1 MKSTHLPSRPL
12 IAAVTIAAGLAACR
26 DSITNPGSTTPTR
39 VAVTTNQGGAALFLQ
54 DVGGSNKTRLRFAS
68 VTDVIQGNPAD
79 VVVSES
85 SVQSLGTPV
94 WDPAGGRIAVTA
106 EVSNHALILV
116 MRADGT
122 GGEVASSDTML
133 IGSDPQWSPDGRRI
147 AYTMSTLSNLDVHDI
162 YVTDLTTHAVTRV
175 TTGAHAVAAS
185 IGWSPDGAAVIYS
198 HATGSTGDE
207 PDNLVSEL
215 VKVDV
220 SSGASQT
227 LVTGIVG
234 QITGIA
240 RSGDRVLISRGVATS
255 GGGSV
260 RELIEVSVGGSEHVL
275 ADSAVWSG
283 HYTTGDD
290 AHAVLVTATGTGNAV
305 NFSYEILDVANGRRT
320 PVGGVAGQQAGI
332 GVLTHGGD

>member
-1 MKSTHLPSRPL
+1 MKSTHLRSRPL

-26 DSITNPGSTTPTR
+26 DSITTPGSPASTR
-39 VAVTTNQGGAALFLQ
+39 VAVTTNQGGAALYLE
-54 DVGGSNKTRLRFAS
+54 DVSGTNRTRVRFTN
-68 VTDVIQGNPAD
+68 VTDVIQGNPAE
-79 VVVSES
+79 VVVSEN

-106 EVSNHALILV
+106 NVSNHALILV
-116 MRADGT
+116 MRVDGT

-133 IGSDPQWSPDGRRI
+133 IGSDPQWSPDGRRV
-147 AYTMSTLSNLDVHDI
+147 AYTMSTLSDLDVHDI
-162 YVTDLTTHAVTRV
+162 YVTDLATHAVTRV

-185 IGWSPDGAAVIYS
+185 VGWSPDGASIIYS
-198 HATGSTGDE
+198 RTTGSTRGE
-207 PDNLVSEL
+207 PDNFISEL

-227 LVTGIVG
+227 LVSGIVG

-240 RSGDRVLISRGVATS
+240 RSGDRVLIARGVATT
-255 GGGSV
+255 GGNARDLV
-260 RELIEVSVGGSEHVL
+260 ELSVGGSEHVL

-305 NFSYEILDVANGRRT
+305 SFAYEILNVANGRRT